1 MDANMDPSYNNNY
14 FLKSYLEIIFSL
26 FILSFMNEK
35 L

>member
-14 FLKSYLEIIFSL
+14 LKVILISFFF
-26 FILSFMNEK
+26 FILSFMNEN